1 MVIHSLSLLPLVLLI
16 LLVVLFLELFQVLVV
31 VALGRFRDGQHRG
44 HHGLAGHRLLEGL
57 VS

>member
-1 MVIHSLSLLPLVLLI
+1 MLIHSLSLLPLVLLV
-16 LLVVLFLELFQVLVV
+16 LLVVLLLELFQVLVV
-31 VALGRFRDGQHRG
+31 VTLGWFRDRKHRR

>member
-1 MVIHSLSLLPLVLLI
+1 MLIHSLSLLPLVLLV

-31 VALGRFRDGQHRG
+31 VALGCIRDGQLGR
-44 HHGLAGHRLLEGL
+44 HHGLAGHCLLEGL